1 MVYTSHAWSQPRKRG
16 MDRITMFLLAATL
29 AAVRCGCDANYTRN
43 DFPRDFAFGSGTS
56 AYQVWKKIFSSLFF
70 FFFVS
75 SEEGIFVWS
84 LKSGKELIMKMG
96 KSLASGIL
104 MFTLVSLSIFSVW
117 ILVKPRLLVF
127 TLLTPILELKLLPPK
142 ISRCLTN
149 FLTLTSILEIQW
161 FQQVT

>member
-1 MVYTSHAWSQPRKRG
+1 MEE
-16 MDRITMFLLAATL
+16 DIF
-29 AAVRCGCDANYTRN
+29 
-43 DFPRDFAFGSGTS
+43 FP
-56 AYQVWKKIFSSLFF
+56 LF

-84 LKSGKELIMKMG
+84 LKSGKELMMKMG

-127 TLLTPILELKLLPPK
+127 TFLTPILELKLLPPK
-142 ISRCLTN
+142 ISR
-149 FLTLTSILEIQW
+149 F
-161 FQQVT
+161 

>member
-1 MVYTSHAWSQPRKRG
+1 MHGASQEREEWIGSPCSSWQ
-16 MDRITMFLLAATL
+16 LLSL
-29 AAVRCGCDANYTRN
+29 LWDAAVMLIT
-43 DFPRDFAFGSGTS
+43 PETISLTTS
-56 AYQVWKKIFSSLFF
+56 LSDPALLLIRYGRRYFLPSFF

-117 ILVKPRLLVF
+117 ILVKSRLLVF

>member
-1 MVYTSHAWSQPRKRG
+1 
-16 MDRITMFLLAATL
+16 
-29 AAVRCGCDANYTRN
+29 
-43 DFPRDFAFGSGTS
+43 
-56 AYQVWKKIFSSLFF
+56 
-70 FFFVS
+70 
-75 SEEGIFVWS
+75 
-84 LKSGKELIMKMG
+84 MKMG

-117 ILVKPRLLVF
+117 ILVKSRLLVF